1 MSAESPRTT
10 DRGWRRHPVVN
21 ASLVLLVL
29 LVVLIAAWDWN
40 WLRGPIERRITAA
53 TGREFTIDGPLEV
66 DLGRVTVIRLKR
78 LALASPPWS
87 LTPEMARAELV
98 RAELPLAPLLRG
110 ERRLLRVDVV
120 RPALLLERTRN
131 GTANWQGL
139 LGERSGKPSRWR
151 VSELRIHDGLLAVR
165 DVPFKTQLRLTVNS
179 FETRPELRS
188 VRLRAEGGGRYRGE
202 PFRLDGWA
210 DSPIAL
216 LERPDDEYRIDVSAR
231 AGATRAR
238 LHGTLPTPVDPN
250 HIVLLFETSGAD
262 LAHLYPLLGLAL
274 PSTPPYRLAG
284 SLERDRRVLR
294 LRRLQGRIGDS
305 DVGGRLD
312 IDLSHRKP
320 AIEGRLV
327 SSRLDLDDLGGLI
340 GLPPGAGPGDTASV
354 AQRAEAERRA
364 ASSRLLPSKDFDLR
378 KLAAINADV
387 ELDARDID
395 AGKWPVRALVSR
407 LRLQDSVLRLEPF
420 DLGFAG
426 GTLAGT
432 LRLDA
437 RKPTIAAAAQLAA
450 RSLDLATAW
459 PDMQPPNVGLVH
471 GTIDLEGRGNSVA
484 DMLGT
489 ANGTVQFGM
498 GRGRYSNLLLELAGL
513 DVAESLKY
521 LLNKE
526 KTVPVRCAYA
536 VFVATDGVFR
546 AESLAFD
553 TTDTVLFGSGKVDLG
568 EESLA
573 LELRPEPK
581 DVSPVSLRGPLEIKG
596 TLKEPRFRPQAKPLL
611 ARAAAAAAL
620 YALAPPA
627 ALLAL
632 IETGPGEDI
641 DCSPPDPPKDKR

>member
-1 MSAESPRTT
+1 MT
-10 DRGWRRHPVVN
+10 GL
-21 ASLVLLVL
+21 LVLVVL

-40 WLRGPIERRITAA
+40 WLKGPIERRVTAA
-53 TGREFTIDGPLEV
+53 TGRAFSIQGPLEV
-66 DLGRVTVIRLKR
+66 DLGRVTIIRVKR

-87 LTPEMARAELV
+87 LAPEMARAELV

-120 RPALLLERTRN
+120 RPALLLERLSN
-131 GTANWQGL
+131 GTANWHGL
-139 LGERSGKPSRWR
+139 LREDSGGSSPWR
-151 VSELRIHDGLLAVR
+151 ISELRVHDGFLDVR
-165 DVPFKTQLRLTVNS
+165 DVPLKTQLRLTVNS

-216 LERPDDEYRIDVSAR
+216 LERPDDAYRVDVSAR

-238 LHGTLPTPVDPN
+238 IHGSLPTPVDPD
-250 HIVLLFETSGAD
+250 HVALYFETSGAD

-284 SLERDRRVLR
+284 TLERDRRVLR
-294 LRRLQGRIGDS
+294 LRRLEGRVGDS
-305 DVGGRLD
+305 DIGGRLD
-312 IDLSHRKP
+312 LDLGQRTP
-320 AIEGRLV
+320 AITGRLV

-340 GLPPGAGPGDTASV
+340 GLPPGAAQGDTASP

-364 ASSRLLPSKDFDLR
+364 ASPRVLPGKDFDLR

-387 ELDARDID
+387 ELDARQVDTD
-395 AGKWPVRALVSR
+395 KWPVRSLDTR
-407 LRLQDSVLRLEPF
+407 LRLQDSVLRLDPF
-420 DLGFAG
+420 DMGFANG
-426 GTLAGT
+426 KLVGTV
-432 LRLDA
+432 RLDA
-437 RKPTIAAAAQLAA
+437 RKPTIEASADLAVRA
-450 RSLDLATAW
+450 LDLAAFW

-471 GTIDLEGRGNSVA
+471 GTIDLQGRGNSVA

-489 ANGTVQFGM
+489 ANGSVQLGM
-498 GRGRYSNLLLELAGL
+498 GRGRFSNLLLELAGL

-521 LLNKE
+521 LLDKE
-526 KTVPVRCAYA
+526 KTVTLRCAYA
-536 VFVATDGVFR
+536 VFAATDGVFS

-553 TTDTVLFGSGKVDLG
+553 TTDTVLFGSGQVNMG
-568 EESLA
+568 EETLA

-581 DVSPVSLRGPLEIKG
+581 DVSPLSLRGPLEVGG
-596 TLKEPRFRPQAKPLL
+596 TLKDPKFRPQAKPLL
-611 ARAAAAAAL
+611 ARAAAAVVL
-620 YALAPPA
+620 YAIAPPA

-632 IETGPGEDI
+632 IETGPGEDT
-641 DCSPPDPPKDKR
+641 DCQPQQKPQARR